1 MSEAIKPETNQNTKM
16 KITSY
21 TKVVRKALK
30 ATPAFA
36 RYVAAN
42 GHSDIDCGENN
53 YRESVAMNGTLRS
66 IGAAA
71 YGLGYCGNGSTHAMR
86 RIEARTVMAHTLRAA
101 RQHQVDR
108 LTRMGVGLLPCKN
121 YAAKEIQSV
130 AKQ

>member
-1 MSEAIKPETNQNTKM
+1 M
-16 KITSY
+16 KTTSY
-21 TKVVRKALK
+21 TKVVRQALK

-53 YRESVAMNGTLRS
+53 HREGVAINQTLRM
-66 IGAAA
+66 IGAEA
-71 YGLGYCGNGSTHAMR
+71 YALGYCGNGSTHAKR

-108 LTRMGVGLLPCKN
+108 LTRMGVGLLPFKN
-121 YAAKEIQSV
+121 YAAKEIRAV